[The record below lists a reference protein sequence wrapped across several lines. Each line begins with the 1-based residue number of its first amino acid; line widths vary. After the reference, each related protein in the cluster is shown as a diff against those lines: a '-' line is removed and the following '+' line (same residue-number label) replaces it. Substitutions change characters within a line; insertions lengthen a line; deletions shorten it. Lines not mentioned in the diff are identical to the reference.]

1 MPPHSCQVPRI
12 TGALGVRA
20 LLRTRRLYA
29 AHRVAV
35 QKFTLY
41 LIGKQCSSRFSLADS
56 PCTYMGVQP
65 AFYLCAG
72 MAILGAM
79 LLSWARGLCPSM
91 SLQVLA
97 SASADLLVACKIVTF
112 CVLSRLGL
120 LHGWE
125 LPVAG
130 ASCQEMGPI

>member
-1 MPPHSCQVPRI
+1 
-12 TGALGVRA
+12 
-20 LLRTRRLYA
+20 
-29 AHRVAV
+29 
-35 QKFTLY
+35 
-41 LIGKQCSSRFSLADS
+41 
-56 PCTYMGVQP
+56 MGVQP

-112 CVLSRLGL
+112 CVPSRLGL